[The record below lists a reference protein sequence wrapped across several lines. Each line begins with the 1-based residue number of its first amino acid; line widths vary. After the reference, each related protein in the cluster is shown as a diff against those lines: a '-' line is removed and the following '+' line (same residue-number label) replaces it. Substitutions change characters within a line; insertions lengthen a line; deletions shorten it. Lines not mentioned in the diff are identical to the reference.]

1 MNRYIYMYD
10 VDYKTV
16 LLEFYLLSNNYIDNL
31 YPMILRDT
39 YFILI
44 SVTTLYVLYIS
55 LKI

>member
-1 MNRYIYMYD
+1 MYD